1 MKLARFRQST
11 VRFAACVAL
20 IVLLV
25 AVAAVLLPES
35 SPKPNPADW
44 TGRPVLQGVL
54 ETGVEIAQPGFL
66 VSVRGRDCRYL
77 GRLEKGAP
85 LSKGGIRS
93 WILQAAG
100 VDRTSWSIRFT
111 RRLGAGGTMVEIDEN
126 FPIGPTLDLAL
137 LRSGTELRLWPGAAQ
152 LVPWEARQA
161 TRFPS

>member
-1 MKLARFRQST
+1 MKLARFPQST

-20 IVLLV
+20 IVLLG

-35 SPKPNPADW
+35 SLPNPADW
-44 TGRPVLQGVL
+44 TGPPVSQGVL
-54 ETGVEIAQPGFL
+54 ETSVEVAQPGFL

-93 WILQAAG
+93 WILQTAG

-111 RRLGAGGTMVEIDEN
+111 RRLGADGTVVEIDEN
-126 FPIGPTLDLAL
+126 LHIGPTLDLAL

-161 TRFPS
+161 SRFPS